1 MDINN
6 LKAASKTVDKPQWVG
21 EDVHGLEGV
30 ELQVLSR
37 DSKEQQREM
46 TRIIRGLSSNHR
58 DENGALTPDTQ
69 DAIDDATLVASL
81 KGWKG
86 LTQDG
91 EEVLFSPKMA
101 ETLCESSV
109 FWVALRTA
117 VVYGSPMGV
126 AVHPPMQWPAG
137 MEIG

>member
-1 MDINN
+1 MDIQN

-30 ELQVLSR
+30 QLQVLSR

-46 TRIIRGLSSNHR
+46 TRIIRGLSAEHR
-58 DENGALTPDTQ
+58 DESGVLTSDTQ

-91 EEVLFSPKMA
+91 EDVLFSTEMA

-117 VVYGSPMGV
+117 VAHVTAQANQ
-126 AVHPPMQWPAG
+126 AVKDL
-137 MEIG
+137 EKN